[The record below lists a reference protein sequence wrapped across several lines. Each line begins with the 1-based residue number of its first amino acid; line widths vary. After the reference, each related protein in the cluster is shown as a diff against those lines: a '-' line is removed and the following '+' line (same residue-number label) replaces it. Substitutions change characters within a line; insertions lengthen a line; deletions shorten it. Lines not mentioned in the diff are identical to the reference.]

1 MGREIEAKARV
12 EEDLTEKILKMG
24 GRFLGEK
31 IQEDIYFEH
40 PCRDF
45 VKSDEAFRLRIEGNK
60 SIITYKGK
68 RESENLKIRE
78 EIEVEIKDSKA
89 FINILER
96 LGFKKAYTIRKRRRE
111 FLLNEIIICLDDVN
125 GLGSFIELEGGEKL
139 LEIAEKLGIRNLT
152 TESYL
157 EMIIKSKT

>member
-1 MGREIEAKARV
+1 MKKEIEAKAKV
-12 EEDLTEKILKMG
+12 EEDLTEKILRIG
-24 GRFLGEK
+24 GKFLGEK

-45 VKSDEAFRLRIEGNK
+45 LKSDEAFRLRIEGNR
-60 SIITYKGK
+60 SVITYKGRRDK
-68 RESENLKIRE
+68 ENLKIRE
-78 EIEVEIKDSKA
+78 EIEMEIKDFET

-96 LGFKKAYTIRKRRRE
+96 LGFKKAYTIRKKRRV
-111 FLLNEIIICLDDVN
+111 FLLDDIIICLDDVD